1 MEAVVGAAKWL
12 KTESTLIEDNH
23 GTTRV
28 DTMQVLQVQFYYAGW
43 VLPVVER
50 RQPNRS
56 SRNGIDRVSSR
67 IRG

>member
-1 MEAVVGAAKWL
+1 MEAVVGAAMRRKP
-12 KTESTLIEDNH
+12 ESTLIEDND

>member
-1 MEAVVGAAKWL
+1 MELLTPGRDANR
-12 KTESTLIEDNH
+12 SN

-43 VLPVVER
+43 ALPVVER

>member
-1 MEAVVGAAKWL
+1 MELLTPGRDANRSN
-12 KTESTLIEDNH
+12 E
-23 GTTRV
+23 TTRV

-50 RQPNRS
+50 RQPYRS